1 MLGEVL
7 SWVFSSLSNVSWLF
21 VFIPQLIENYRK
33 ESSVAISYYL
43 VLLLYIGDIF
53 SIISVVSKGL
63 SSVLIYVGVYHIIFD
78 VVFIAQI
85 IYYRL
90 PLFLES
96 QREPLLLNDSTVIY
110 DNYNVILYAKEIF
123 NLHEMKLLVSLHI
136 GLAIGSIIV
145 QFIPTFILG
154 DFFAWSSTFI
164 FLSSRLPQILLNY
177 KRRSVDGLSFVTFFN
192 IIIANQL
199 FLASVLIPLIDI
211 ETGSSRTVYFIK
223 NLPWILGSS
232 LTTVFDIIM
241 FIQFL
246 TYKN

>member
-110 DNYNVILYAKEIF
+110 DNYNVILYAKEI
-123 NLHEMKLLVSLHI
+123 
-136 GLAIGSIIV
+136 
-145 QFIPTFILG
+145 
-154 DFFAWSSTFI
+154 
-164 FLSSRLPQILLNY
+164 
-177 KRRSVDGLSFVTFFN
+177 
-192 IIIANQL
+192 
-199 FLASVLIPLIDI
+199 LIY
-211 ETGSSRTVYFIK
+211 TK
-223 NLPWILGSS
+223 
-232 LTTVFDIIM
+232 
-241 FIQFL
+241 
-246 TYKN
+246 